1 MSVQFDLL
9 TRTGVA
15 TMCRQAHI
23 AEPRDAHPLQ
33 LLVSALHAR
42 ARLHN
47 KIPDARPA
55 KPHKQPAGI
64 DVKKLQ
70 AGDHDD

>member
-1 MSVQFDLL
+1 MHIDSSYL

-15 TMCRQAHI
+15 TLCRQAHI

-64 DVKKLQ
+64 DIKKLQ

>member
-9 TRTGVA
+9 TRTSVA
-15 TMCRQAHI
+15 TMCRQALI
-23 AEPRDAHPLQ
+23 PAPRDPHPLQ

-64 DVKKLQ
+64 DIKKLQ

>member
-33 LLVSALHAR
+33 LLVSALHAN
-42 ARLHN
+42 ARLRN
-47 KIPDARPA
+47 KIPPPRTA
-55 KPHKQPAGI
+55 KPRKQAAVVDI
-64 DVKKLQ
+64 KKLQ

>member
-23 AEPRDAHPLQ
+23 AEPRGTHPLQ
-33 LLVSALHAR
+33 LFVSALHAN
-42 ARLHN
+42 ARLRN
-47 KIPDARPA
+47 KIPQPRTA
-55 KPHKQPAGI
+55 KPRKQA
-64 DVKKLQ
+64 DVVDIKKLQ

>member
-1 MSVQFDLL
+1 MHIESSYL

-55 KPHKQPAGI
+55 KPHKQPSGI
-64 DVKKLQ
+64 DIKKLQ